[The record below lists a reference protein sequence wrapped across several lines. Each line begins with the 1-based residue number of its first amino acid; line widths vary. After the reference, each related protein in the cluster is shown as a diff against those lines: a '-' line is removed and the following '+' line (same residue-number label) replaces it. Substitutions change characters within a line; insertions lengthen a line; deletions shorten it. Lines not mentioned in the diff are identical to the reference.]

1 MIASLLLVIGSG
13 GCERSGS
20 DTVRGVT
27 EAPKIAVAADEI
39 VANVPG
45 LREINDGSVYGMLL
59 TEGVGLWS
67 TRQKTI
73 ESAVDPKTKARL
85 DALGYLD
92 GVEAAPARNGVVRHD
107 PARAF
112 PGLNLYTAGHAPEV
126 NLVDM
131 QGEVLHRWS
140 FDIAPLFAGRPKKLG
155 LPGRWFIRRAH
166 VYPNGDLLA
175 LFEQLA
181 LVRLD
186 RDSNLLWAF
195 TQTPHHAFEVDDAGD
210 IHVLVTRSRLVPE
223 IEPGRYLWDDQ
234 VVILDAATGS
244 EKDRFSILD
253 GLLRGNQA
261 ELVDEIVAN
270 LESFSSRIGDVLH
283 TNQLEIVDARLA
295 RRLPDQEPGSYLLSS
310 RRTDALM
317 TLNPRTGKVDW
328 VLRGSFLGQHHPTVL
343 EDGRILMFDNKRDP
357 KIGSRLIEILPE
369 SGEVL
374 WEFGQTED
382 QTFFSACCGTVYRL
396 PNGNTLTSETG
407 AGRALEI
414 TPEGEVVWEF
424 INPHRAGPDDQ
435 LIAQLFDT
443 VRLPA
448 NFPLDW
454 ATGNAPPATASV
466 ADSPAPTAAALR

>member
-1 MIASLLLVIGSG
+1 LAFASGA
-13 GCERSGS
+13 CEWGLP
-20 DTVRGVT
+20 DT
-27 EAPKIAVAADEI
+27 AAKVYKTAAARKEPATD
-39 VANVPG
+39 VDG
-45 LREINDGSVYGMLL
+45 LREVNDGAVYGALL
-59 TEGVGLWS
+59 TDGVGFWS
-67 TRQKTI
+67 TRQQAI

-92 GVEAAPARNGVVRHD
+92 GVEAAPARSGVVRHD
-107 PARAF
+107 AERAF
-112 PGLNLYTAGHAPEV
+112 PGLNLYTSGHAPEV

-131 QGEVLHRWS
+131 EGELLHRWS
-140 FDIAPLFAGRPKKLG
+140 FDIAPLFADRPKKLR
-155 LPGRWFIRRAH
+155 LPGRWFIRGAH
-166 VYPNGDLLA
+166 VFPNGDLLA

-195 TQTPHHAFEVDDAGD
+195 QKTPHHAFEVDGAGD
-210 IHVLVTRSRLVPE
+210 IHVLATRSRIVSE
-223 IEPGRYLWDDQ
+223 IEPGRHLWDDQ
-234 VVILDAATGS
+234 VVLLDAATGA

-253 GLLRGNQA
+253 GLLKGQQT

-270 LESFSSRIGDVLH
+270 LGSFSSQIGDVLH

-357 KIGSRLIEILPE
+357 KVGSRLIEILPE

-382 QTFFSACCGTVYRL
+382 EPFFSACCGTVYRL

-448 NFPLDW
+448 DFPLDW
-454 ATGNAPPATASV
+454 AAKKPDRPASAV
-466 ADSPAPTAAALR
+466 ADSADTSAAALR